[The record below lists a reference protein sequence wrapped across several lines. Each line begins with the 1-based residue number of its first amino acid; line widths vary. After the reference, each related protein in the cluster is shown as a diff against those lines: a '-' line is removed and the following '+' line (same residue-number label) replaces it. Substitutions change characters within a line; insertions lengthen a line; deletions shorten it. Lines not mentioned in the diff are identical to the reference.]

1 MSTEAPILEPDVERP
16 HTVAEPIVG
25 WQRVLLIFT
34 GCVLVSLLITAAC
47 LPPSANGM
55 GTHQQ
60 LGLPPCSMVM
70 FFDMRCP
77 ACGMTTSWAHL
88 MRGQIVQSAH
98 ANTGGL
104 MLALF
109 ALVGGRRPLVAR
121 HARPRLGAG
130 LRQPDFRRDNRP
142 MGVAGFLVNAMTGN
156 RTWRCEINVRGGA
169 VATVCQ
175 QTSVQTGER
184 AAHLRL
190 IFSGTLHNRPYA
202 LCRALA
208 KLTDPP

>member
-1 MSTEAPILEPDVERP
+1 MSTEAPILEPDAERP
-16 HTVAEPIVG
+16 RTVAAEPIVG
-25 WQRVLLIFT
+25 WQRLLLIFT

-109 ALVGGRRPLVAR
+109 ALIGGPWMLAS
-121 HARPRLGAG
+121 
-130 LRQPDFRRDNRP
+130 
-142 MGVAGFLVNAMTGN
+142 
-156 RTWRCEINVRGGA
+156 
-169 VATVCQ
+169 ATVGRWWLGMLDPIW
-175 QTSVQTGER
+175 VL
-184 AAHLRL
+184 AAGSL
-190 IFSGTLHNRPYA
+190 IFAVTTAQWAWRVFL
-202 LCRALA
+202 
-208 KLTDPP
+208 